1 MKEVAEEI
9 ATRSS
14 HILFHLGVELE
25 GLIPF
30 LNGWSHRWGNRFG
43 DQSYIIRLVGIQ
55 SQAWNHSEGTSRCD
69 PKGVGNEALSAS

>member
-9 ATRSS
+9 ATRCS

-30 LNGWSHRWGNRFG
+30 LNGWSGGVIDLVTNR
-43 DQSYIIRLVGIQ
+43 
-55 SQAWNHSEGTSRCD
+55 TSS
-69 PKGVGNEALSAS
+69 V